1 MISPEKRPRG
11 TGAAGKAGEDLA
23 AASLERAGYEI
34 LCRNYRCRH
43 GELDIVARE
52 GRHLVFVEVKS
63 RRSVRFGEP
72 HEAVDARKQRKMSRA
87 ALHYLQH
94 HGGTEQDARF
104 DVLLIRFAGDGEPE
118 IRLIRNAFE
127 VCS

>member
-1 MISPEKRPRG
+1 MTSPETRPRG
-11 TGAAGKAGEDLA
+11 AQSAGKLGEDVA
-23 AASLERAGYEI
+23 ASSLERAGYKI

-63 RRSVRFGEP
+63 RRSSRCGEP
-72 HEAVDARKQRKMSRA
+72 HEAVDSRKQRRMSRA

-104 DVLLIRFAGDGEPE
+104 DVLLVRFTGGGPE

-127 VCS
+127 VCP

>member
-1 MISPEKRPRG
+1 MISPEKRPGG
-11 TGAAGKAGEDLA
+11 TRSAGKAGEDLA
-23 AASLERAGYEI
+23 ASSLERAGYEI

-63 RRSVRFGEP
+63 RRSLRFGEP
-72 HEAVDARKQRKMSRA
+72 HEAVDARKQRRISRT

-127 VCS
+127 VCP